1 MSEDNK
7 KIEQLLLKVTKQ
19 FLRELK
25 SEQALQILA
34 LNSILEQ
41 DLGLGSLE
49 RVELARR
56 IESAFSI
63 QISLDALE
71 KIRQLSDFL
80 PLIQQYDCSE
90 KIKTPLFTEI
100 LSESKLDPTEAE
112 SLTHLVNL
120 YADSEPNR
128 PHIYL
133 QNDAGEE
140 EIITY
145 GKLAQKSRQAAAIIL
160 KHAIKPG
167 ETIAIMLPTSREYF
181 YFFWEFYLQ
190 ELSRYPFIHQLPQ
203 IELKITLKDN
213 LKFYKMPKYVY

>member
-71 KIRQLSDFL
+71 KIRQLNDFL
-80 PLIQQYDCSE
+80 PLIQQYDWSE
-90 KIKTPLFTEI
+90 KI
-100 LSESKLDPTEAE
+100 
-112 SLTHLVNL
+112 
-120 YADSEPNR
+120 
-128 PHIYL
+128 
-133 QNDAGEE
+133 
-140 EIITY
+140 
-145 GKLAQKSRQAAAIIL
+145 
-160 KHAIKPG
+160 
-167 ETIAIMLPTSREYF
+167 
-181 YFFWEFYLQ
+181 
-190 ELSRYPFIHQLPQ
+190 
-203 IELKITLKDN
+203 
-213 LKFYKMPKYVY
+213 